1 MIRRTR
7 MRLEGKVAIVTGGSG
22 GLGRGFAL
30 RLAEEGAKVVIADI
44 NLEGGKAIA
53 AKIEAKG
60 GFALALKVDISSEED
75 VQHMVKETI
84 AKFGR
89 IDILVNNAAI
99 YGGMEPKPFY
109 EVKYDEMLRHMK
121 VNVIGQW
128 LCAKAVS
135 PYMKEQGKG
144 KIINMSSAVFAR
156 PLVRFA
162 PYTVG
167 KAALLGLTRVMAV
180 ELGQYNICVNS
191 VAPGSVKTEGAL
203 SLFSEEEMERRAQA
217 GVIKRVSVV
226 EDVTGLVAFL
236 ASDESDFISGQT
248 IVVDGGRTLH

>member
-1 MIRRTR
+1 
-7 MRLEGKVAIVTGGSG
+7 MRLEGSVAIVTGGAS

-30 RLAEEGAKVVIADI
+30 RLAEEGAKVVIGDI
-44 NLEGGKAIA
+44 NIEGGKATA
-53 AKIEAKG
+53 AQIEAKG
-60 GFALALKVDISSEED
+60 GIALALKVDISSEKD
-75 VQHMVKETI
+75 VQRMVEETI

-89 IDILVNNAAI
+89 IDILINNAAI
-99 YGGMEPKPFY
+99 YGGMKPKPFY
-109 EVKYDEMLRHMK
+109 QVEYDEMLSHMK

-128 LCAKAVS
+128 LCAKAVF

-156 PLVRFA
+156 PLIRFA
-162 PYTVG
+162 PYTVA
-167 KAALLGLTRVMAV
+167 KAAVVGLTRVMAG
-180 ELGQYNICVNS
+180 ELGQHNICVNA
-191 VAPGSVKTEGAL
+191 VAPGSVKTEGTL
-203 SLFSEEEMERRAQA
+203 TLFPEEEMERRAQA
-217 GVIKRVSVV
+217 GVIKRVSVA